1 LTKNLTLLYQIS
13 YLYINKQ
20 QKLKAM
26 KTLTKKSEITAR
38 LLNKDCDYKG
48 HRIGKEGKYYFRGSH
63 FHSGVEYFSS
73 LKELKE
79 SL

>member
-1 LTKNLTLLYQIS
+1 
-13 YLYINKQ
+13 
-20 QKLKAM
+20 M